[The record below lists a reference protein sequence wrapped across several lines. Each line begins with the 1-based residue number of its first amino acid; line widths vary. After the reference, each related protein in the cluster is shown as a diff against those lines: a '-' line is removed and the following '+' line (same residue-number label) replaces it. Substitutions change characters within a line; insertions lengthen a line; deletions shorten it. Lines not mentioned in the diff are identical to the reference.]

1 MGVLLISEIKLKNFT
16 NINKNVDMD
25 VLKAEIQIAQDID
38 LQTIIGTLF
47 YNHLLG
53 CVSSTGN
60 TFNPAE
66 TTLVNDYIQ
75 PYLIQQAYF
84 QCIPQLM
91 YRTMNRGIVEGT
103 MENAAS
109 VDIDNPP
116 PDYAVHGRDLMTGIP
131 KEIHVSY
138 VEIAHA
144 LDKSISKIEE
154 AILSA
159 LEMTPPE
166 LSADIY
172 RTGIYLA
179 GGGSL
184 LRGLDK
190 RISIK
195 TKLPVHIAEDPLRA
209 VARGTGIALKNI
221 GKFQF
226 LIK

>member
-60 TFNPAE
+60 TFNAAE

-109 VDIDNPP
+109 VDIETMKYLRSIQKQRADFYMTRLQDYLLIGRGQNQFPQYVTQSTIDGMI
-116 PDYAVHGRDLMTGIP
+116 PDRSQKY
-131 KEIHVSY
+131 Y
-138 VEIAHA
+138 N
-144 LDKSISKIEE
+144 
-154 AILSA
+154 
-159 LEMTPPE
+159 
-166 LSADIY
+166 
-172 RTGIYLA
+172 
-179 GGGSL
+179 
-184 LRGLDK
+184 
-190 RISIK
+190 
-195 TKLPVHIAEDPLRA
+195 
-209 VARGTGIALKNI
+209 GIALTHSSRKGYDMQQIAKSMTVYSELEHENPPC
-221 GKFQF
+221 QDCY
-226 LIK
+226 